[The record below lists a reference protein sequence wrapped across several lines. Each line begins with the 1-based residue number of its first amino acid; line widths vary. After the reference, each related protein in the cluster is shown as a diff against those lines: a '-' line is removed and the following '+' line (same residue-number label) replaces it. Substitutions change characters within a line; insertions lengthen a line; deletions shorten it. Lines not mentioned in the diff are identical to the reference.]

1 MLVYAI
7 VSLVL
12 LLPLLYLVYGLVI
25 VGSEFSK
32 NQQDIA
38 TAMAITW
45 GILSFFSTPII
56 MWWFTE

>member
-1 MLVYAI
+1 MYVI

-12 LLPLLYLVYGLVI
+12 LLPPLYLVYGLVI

-38 TAMAITW
+38 TAMATAW
-45 GILSFFSTPII
+45 GFLSICLIPII
-56 MWWFTE
+56 IGWFDE